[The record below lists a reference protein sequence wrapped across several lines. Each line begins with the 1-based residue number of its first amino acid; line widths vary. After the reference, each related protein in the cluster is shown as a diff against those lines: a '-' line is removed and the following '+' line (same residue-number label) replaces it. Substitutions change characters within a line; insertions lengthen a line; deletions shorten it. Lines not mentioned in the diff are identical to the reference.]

1 MMVKPD
7 HPTAREV
14 WRLALPLGTTVA
26 AGATGLSRPIFWART
41 SSHLSTLFPGLEA
54 GELALL
60 DLQLAREL
68 NPTLTLPRIIRA
80 LAQVGIGALA
90 LAASLDEES
99 IATAEE
105 YALPL
110 LRLPAASDL
119 ARTARA
125 VIRLITDREAQE
137 EARGAELYHQLTQRI
152 AAGAGLDG
160 LLGLIAQLSGHAA
173 VLLEPSGEV
182 RLSSLPGP
190 SPSPDALSGLAPG
203 WAVSEAPVLVSG
215 RAVARLRLVSRPPDL
230 DDFSELAVRQGAA
243 ALALELAK
251 QEAVTQAQQALQGGL
266 LDAVEA
272 GESEE
277 AIRARARGL
286 GYPLDCLQWVVVA
299 AAPGE
304 AAAADLAP
312 WARRAQ
318 GLAEARGWHALVA
331 TGDYHA
337 TVLIAASTITNAASW
352 LAELRTTW
360 LSASAPLTLGVGEP
374 AAGLSGLRASLGQAQ
389 DALALGL
396 RLFGPGGTHR
406 HADLGLYRLLRH
418 LQGQP
423 DLETFYQQTL
433 APLVAYDQEHGGE
446 LVATLEA
453 LLAAGGNVSR
463 TAQALHLHRNSLI
476 YRLDRIQQITGL
488 TPTDPEDAFTL
499 KLALLLAPL
508 RNR

>member
-1 MMVKPD
+1 MMVMPD

-14 WRLALPLGTTVA
+14 WRLALPLGTIVA
-26 AGATGLSRPIFWART
+26 AGASGLSRDVFWART
-41 SSHLSTLFPGLEA
+41 SSHLSTLFPGLDA

-60 DLQLAREL
+60 DLQLARDL

-80 LAQVGIGALA
+80 LAQVGIAALA
-90 LAASLDEES
+90 VDTAPDEASV
-99 IATAEE
+99 ATAEE
-105 YALPL
+105 AGLPL
-110 LRLPAASDL
+110 FQLPAGSDQ
-119 ARTARA
+119 ARVARS

-137 EARGAELYHQLTQRI
+137 EVRGAELYHQLTQQI
-152 AAGAGLDG
+152 AAGAGLEG
-160 LLGLIAQLSGHAA
+160 VLEILAHVSGQSC
-173 VLLEPSGEV
+173 VLLEPSGEI
-182 RLSSLPGP
+182 RLSHLL
-190 SPSPDALSGLAPG
+190 SPPPPPEALIDTAPG
-203 WAVSEAPVLVSG
+203 WGAREAPVLVGG
-215 RAVARLRLVSRPPDL
+215 RPVARLRLIGRAAAL
-230 DDFSELAVRQGAA
+230 DRLSELAAEAGAA

-251 QEAVTQAQQALQGGL
+251 QEAVSQAQQALQGDL
-266 LDAVEA
+266 LDAVLA

-299 AAPGE
+299 AAPGDTE
-304 AAAADLAP
+304 TAEMTT

-318 GLAEARGWHALVA
+318 RLAEAHGWHALAAVRESQ
-331 TGDYHA
+331 T
-337 TVLIAASTITNAASW
+337 TLLIAATNITNTASL
-352 LAELRTTW
+352 LAELRATW
-360 LSASAPLTLGVGEP
+360 AQVRLPLTLGVGEP
-374 AAGLSGLRASLGQAQ
+374 APGLAGLRMSLGQAQ

-433 APLVAYDQEHGGE
+433 APLVAYDREHGGE

-476 YRLDRIQQITGL
+476 YRLDRIEQITGL
-488 TPTDPEDAFTL
+488 NPTDPEDAFTL

-508 RNR
+508 RQK